1 MSHNISYKGLESLHG
16 KKWVTRLFL
25 LSVLV
30 TCILFGSLGNV
41 VAQDNSPTD
50 DEVNAI
56 SKQLYCPVCE
66 SIPLDACGTQACIQ
80 WQDTIREKLS
90 AGWSEKEIKKY
101 FDKQPKNSLISV
113 EGAVK
118 TINLDLSEDNQISET
133 IIYNR
138 LDDPKFNTNNLKG
151 QSLDNQVSKTK
162 LYDVKITK
170 EFEEK
175 VEKLK
180 SPGIYLTIE
189 DTQRKGSKILRLKTS
204 KEHGNLNNSFPPNE
218 DSLKKIKKLI
228 NEQKK

>member
-1 MSHNISYKGLESLHG
+1 MNLRDFLKNQIEKGKTNWESRSELIRASGENINGHTNRIVKEFEQ
-16 KKWVTRLFL
+16 KFR
-25 LSVLV
+25 
-30 TCILFGSLGNV
+30 FGS
-41 VAQDNSPTD
+41 
-50 DEVNAI
+50 AI
-56 SKQLYCPVCE
+56 DQKN
-66 SIPLDACGTQACIQ
+66 
-80 WQDTIREKLS
+80 
-90 AGWSEKEIKKY
+90 KEIKKY

-118 TINLDLSEDNQISET
+118 TINLDLPKDNQISET

-138 LDDPKFNTNNLKG
+138 LDDPKFNKNNLKG
-151 QSLDNQVSKTK
+151 QPLDNQVSKTK

-204 KEHGNLNNSFPPNE
+204 EEYGNLNNSFPPNE
-218 DSLKKIKKLI
+218 DSIKKIKKLI
-228 NEQKK
+228 YEQKK

>member
-1 MSHNISYKGLESLHG
+1 MDLRNFLKDQIEKGKIKWESRSELIRASGENINGHTNRIVKEFEQ
-16 KKWVTRLFL
+16 KFR
-25 LSVLV
+25 
-30 TCILFGSLGNV
+30 FGS
-41 VAQDNSPTD
+41 
-50 DEVNAI
+50 AI
-56 SKQLYCPVCE
+56 DQKN
-66 SIPLDACGTQACIQ
+66 
-80 WQDTIREKLS
+80 
-90 AGWSEKEIKKY
+90 KEIKKY

-113 EGAVK
+113 EGSVK
-118 TINLDLSEDNQISET
+118 TINLDLPEDNQISET

-151 QSLDNQVSKTK
+151 QPLDNQVSKTK

-204 KEHGNLNNSFPPNE
+204 EEYGNLNNSFPPNE
-218 DSLKKIKKLI
+218 DSIKKIKKLI
-228 NEQKK
+228 YEQKN

>member
-1 MSHNISYKGLESLHG
+1 MDLRNYLKNQIEKGKINWESRSELIRASGENINGHTNRIVKEFEQ
-16 KKWVTRLFL
+16 KFR
-25 LSVLV
+25 
-30 TCILFGSLGNV
+30 FGS
-41 VAQDNSPTD
+41 
-50 DEVNAI
+50 AI
-56 SKQLYCPVCE
+56 DQKN
-66 SIPLDACGTQACIQ
+66 
-80 WQDTIREKLS
+80 
-90 AGWSEKEIKKY
+90 KEIKKY

-118 TINLDLSEDNQISET
+118 TINLDLPEDNQISET
-133 IIYNR
+133 IIYSR

-151 QSLDNQVSKTK
+151 QTLDNQVSKTK

-180 SPGIYLTIE
+180 SPGIYLSIE

>member
-1 MSHNISYKGLESLHG
+1 MNLRDFLKNQIEEGKINWESRSELIRASGENINGHTNRIVKEFEQ
-16 KKWVTRLFL
+16 KFR
-25 LSVLV
+25 
-30 TCILFGSLGNV
+30 FGS
-41 VAQDNSPTD
+41 
-50 DEVNAI
+50 AI
-56 SKQLYCPVCE
+56 DQKN
-66 SIPLDACGTQACIQ
+66 
-80 WQDTIREKLS
+80 
-90 AGWSEKEIKKY
+90 KEIKKY

-118 TINLDLSEDNQISET
+118 TINLDLPEDIQVSET

-138 LDDPKFNTNNLKG
+138 LNDPKFNTNNLKG
-151 QSLDNQVSKTK
+151 QPLDNQVSKTK

-204 KEHGNLNNSFPPNE
+204 EEYGNLNNSFPPNE
-218 DSLKKIKKLI
+218 DSIKKIKKLI
-228 NEQKK
+228 YEQKK

>member
-1 MSHNISYKGLESLHG
+1 MNLKNFLQNQIDKGNTNWESRSALIRAANEQVNGHTNRIV
-16 KKWVTRLFL
+16 KEFEQKFR
-25 LSVLV
+25 
-30 TCILFGSLGNV
+30 FGS
-41 VAQDNSPTD
+41 
-50 DEVNAI
+50 AI
-56 SKQLYCPVCE
+56 EQKN
-66 SIPLDACGTQACIQ
+66 
-80 WQDTIREKLS
+80 
-90 AGWSEKEIKKY
+90 KEIKKY
-101 FDKQPKNSLISV
+101 FNKQPKNSLISV

-118 TINLDLSEDNQISET
+118 TINLNLPEDNQISVT

-151 QSLDNQVSKTK
+151 QPLDNQVSKTK

-204 KEHGNLNNSFPPNE
+204 EEYGNLNNSFPPNE
-218 DSLKKIKKLI
+218 DSIKIIKKLI
-228 NEQKK
+228 DEQKY

>member
-1 MSHNISYKGLESLHG
+1 MNLRDFLKNQIEKGKTNWESRSELIRASGENINGHTNRIVKEFEQ
-16 KKWVTRLFL
+16 KFR
-25 LSVLV
+25 
-30 TCILFGSLGNV
+30 FGS
-41 VAQDNSPTD
+41 
-50 DEVNAI
+50 AI
-56 SKQLYCPVCE
+56 DQKN
-66 SIPLDACGTQACIQ
+66 
-80 WQDTIREKLS
+80 
-90 AGWSEKEIKKY
+90 KEIKKY

-118 TINLDLSEDNQISET
+118 TINLDLPEDNQISET
-133 IIYNR
+133 IIYSR

-151 QSLDNQVSKTK
+151 QPLDNQVSKTK

-204 KEHGNLNNSFPPNE
+204 EEYGNLNNSFSPNE
-218 DSLKKIKKLI
+218 DSIKKIKKLI
-228 NEQKK
+228 YEQKK